1 LVLITVHAWDGLKM
15 NMMYLSVAGSVL
27 LLIVVVY
34 LFIVLS
40 KLRKVTA
47 SDSSKTAQLERYSV
61 ITDAEAE
68 ATRLVEEAMLNSQ
81 HMIDQAKVAAELLNE
96 EATILLRN
104 ANAEVIRLSEE
115 STLQAKEIIEN
126 AQTKA
131 AYLNDEARSLVSNAE
146 NRVSSL
152 EARIKELRSSYSE
165 KKVIYDEL
173 EKAISIYREDAEF
186 AEMGAFEPHFDFD
199 TSEEFKESIRKNRSK
214 QKDMLRVKSRDGAIW
229 CGTDWTVHNSR
240 AEGKKMTNRAI
251 NLTARA
257 FNGEC
262 DAAIANCTFKNWS
275 IMHDRIQASFDKIN
289 TLNEVND
296 VHISQKYLELKTKEL
311 DLVHSYKMKKQAEK
325 EEQREIR
332 AQMAEERKA
341 QLEIERAIKEAEAEE
356 VRAQKALDK
365 ARKEMEAKLAKMT
378 EEQAELYQTKID
390 ALQDALTEAELKG
403 QKALSMAQQTKRGH
417 VYVISNIGSFGDDV
431 FKIGMTR
438 RLDPQDRVDELGS
451 ASVPFLF
458 DVHAMIHS
466 DDAPALENALHQHFD
481 NQRTNMVNRR
491 KEFFNVSLKD
501 IKEAVYKIA
510 GNDVDFVETVV
521 AQHYY
526 ETLAIRKKKDEVVE
540 QSSITLASVPRFADA
555 I

>member
-1 LVLITVHAWDGLKM
+1 M
-15 NMMYLSVAGSVL
+15 NMMSLSVAGSVL

-61 ITDAEAE
+61 ITDAETE
-68 ATRLVEEAMLNSQ
+68 ATRLVEEATLNSQ
-81 HMIDQAKVAAELLNE
+81 HMIDQAKAAAELLNE

-390 ALQDALTEAELKG
+390 ALQDALTEAEIKG

>member
-1 LVLITVHAWDGLKM
+1 M

-68 ATRLVEEAMLNSQ
+68 ATRLVEDAMLNSQ
-81 HMIDQAKVAAELLNE
+81 HMIDQAKAAAELLNE

-131 AYLNDEARSLVSNAE
+131 ACLNDEARSLVSNAE

-214 QKDMLRVKSRDGAIW
+214 QKDMLRLKSRDGAIW

>member
-1 LVLITVHAWDGLKM
+1 M
-15 NMMYLSVAGSVL
+15 NVIYLSVAGSVL
-27 LLIVVVY
+27 LLIAIICF
-34 LFIVLS
+34 LTLLK
-40 KLRKVTA
+40 KLRSVRA
-47 SDSSKTAQLERYSV
+47 SESSKSAQLERYSV
-61 ITDAEAE
+61 IADAEAE
-68 ATRLVEEAMLNSQ
+68 ATRIIEAAATLSQEMADNTKIAVDLLKDEAAALLGDAKADATRISEEAEL
-81 HMIDQAKVAAELLNE
+81 QAR
-96 EATILLRN
+96 EALEN
-104 ANAEVIRLSEE
+104 ANTMATHL
-115 STLQAKEIIEN
+115 K
-126 AQTKA
+126 
-131 AYLNDEARSLVSNAE
+131 DEAASLLGDAKS
-146 NRVSSL
+146 RVSSL
-152 EARIKELRSSYSE
+152 QERIKELRSSYSE
-165 KKVIYDEL
+165 KKNIYDEL
-173 EKAISIYREDAEF
+173 EKAISIYREDVEF

-199 TSEEFKESIRKNRSK
+199 TSEEFKESIRENRSK
-214 QKDMLRVKSRDGAIW
+214 QKDMLRVKNREGAIW

-275 IMHDRIQASFDKIN
+275 IMHDRIQAAFDKIN
-289 TLNEVND
+289 ALNEVND
-296 VHISQKYLELKTKEL
+296 VHISRKYLEFKMKEL
-311 DLVHSYKMKKQAEK
+311 DLVHSYKMKKQTEK

-341 QLEIERAIKEAEAEE
+341 QLEIERAIRDAEAEE
-356 VRAQKALDK
+356 ARAQKALDK

-378 EEQAELYQTKID
+378 EEQAEVYQTKID

-417 VYVISNIGSFGDDV
+417 VYVISNIGSFGSDV

-466 DDAPALENALHQHFD
+466 DDAPALENALHQYFD

-501 IKEAVYKIA
+501 IKKAVYKIA

-526 ETLAIRKKKDEVVE
+526 ETLALRKKKEEVVE
-540 QSSITLASVPRFADA
+540 QSTITPSNVPRFADA